1 MKNIL
6 LIILLIIPTFAFG
19 EILNCR
25 VVQASMLNEDG
36 TLGAHLLFEGLSTLP
51 VHFMVDTSSGEVS
64 GAILIN
70 TLPICSVRV
79 TGGGDDD
86 TVITSP
92 CGGQVEYIRMVT
104 YKENNPFVAI
114 DWIKGIYSGTC
125 KQP

>member
-6 LIILLIIPTFAFG
+6 LIILIIPTFAFG
-19 EILNCR
+19 QILNCR
-25 VVQASMLNEDG
+25 VNQAAMLKEDG
-36 TLGAHLLFEGLSTLP
+36 TLGAHRLSNLP
-51 VHFMVDTSSGEVS
+51 LDFTVDSNSGEVS